1 MLATTRRSQLVAHV
15 GTILPLQQARAA
27 HEMLNGAPHQRGKIV
42 LNVAACRSPSLA
54 AVGYLLYS
62 ASVLAVRLVLGRSA
76 HVPFAH
82 CRIARVA

>member
-42 LNVAACRSPSLA
+42 LNVAA
-54 AVGYLLYS
+54 
-62 ASVLAVRLVLGRSA
+62 
-76 HVPFAH
+76 
-82 CRIARVA
+82 